1 MKRPELVL
9 FALVAGF
16 VAFVAGAARDVR
28 QTARPGEVEPDS
40 VAEATLALAE
50 PAAPAADSALPAVP
64 RDPALVQRMLES
76 GAPGTYIQAILDAQ
90 GAMVIRWPDRTF
102 EPLSV
107 WIQSAAGV
115 PGFDEADPLLVR
127 DGFEQWLGPTLPV
140 RFIFV
145 VDSTRATVHVTWA
158 ERFEGETRIG
168 TTTRLHR
175 GDGVV
180 TGASIVLALHDS
192 AGGVLPPHILR
203 AAAMHEVG
211 HLLGLDHSPDSADIM
226 HERTTHATREI
237 SRADRRTLQLLYRLP
252 PGPTR

>member
-28 QTARPGEVEPDS
+28 QTARPDDVASDS
-40 VAEATLALAE
+40 APVATLALAP
-50 PAAPAADSALPAVP
+50 PAEPAADSAPPAAP
-64 RDPALVQRMLES
+64 RDPALVQRMIES

-90 GAMVIRWPDRTF
+90 GGMVIRWPDRTF
-102 EPLSV
+102 EPLAI
-107 WIQSAAGV
+107 WIQPDAGV
-115 PGFDEADPLLVR
+115 PGFDDGNPLLVR
-127 DGFEQWLGPTLPV
+127 NGFEQWLGPTLPV

-145 VDSTRATVHVTWA
+145 VDSTRATVRVTWA

-168 TTTRLHR
+168 TTSRTHR
-175 GDGVV
+175 GDGIV
-180 TGASIVLALHDS
+180 TGADIVLALHDS

-203 AAAMHEVG
+203 AAAIHEVG